1 MHTLSLRDLSFA
13 ALNGFIIGLLAP
25 FIFSNLGAALPLSP
39 LWFALTL
46 ATLATLG
53 VAFGYWLGKKIKPFF
68 YQLAK
73 FGLVGVGN
81 TVIDAGIF
89 SLLIFLSGITNGI
102 FISGFRTLSVFIA
115 IINSYVWNKYWS
127 FQKKES
133 KEVPKEFTHFVVI
146 SIIGM
151 VINVGITSFLV
162 NGLGPQ
168 FNVTPTA
175 WATLAG
181 IIPVPVVLIWNF
193 IGYKLFVFK
202 K

>member
-1 MHTLSLRDLSFA
+1 MPTLSPRDLFFA
-13 ALNGFIIGLLAP
+13 ALNGFVIGLLAP
-25 FIFSNLGAALPLSP
+25 FIFNNLGAALPLSP
-39 LWFALTL
+39 LWFGLLLSVL
-46 ATLATLG
+46 AMLG
-53 VAFGYWLGKKIKPFF
+53 IAFGYWLGKVIRPFF

-81 TVIDAGIF
+81 TIIDAGIF
-89 SLLIFLSGITNGI
+89 SLLIFFSGITSGI
-102 FISGFRTLSVFIA
+102 FISGFRTFSVFMA
-115 IINSYVWNKYWS
+115 IVNSYLWNKYWS

-133 KEVPKEFTHFVVI
+133 KEVPKEFTNFVAI
-146 SIIGM
+146 SLVGM
-151 VINVGITSFLV
+151 IINVGITSFLV

-168 FNVTPTA
+168 FNFSPTA

-193 IGYKLFVFK
+193 IGYKIFVFK